1 MIKKLQLH
9 VANHGTKAQQRRALD
24 ILLPSNSL
32 YEFLEGRVPYP
43 SETYSKIADS
53 LEAEEKAQI
62 NEEIAKRRSRLGARI
77 EQVRRDVRREVLGN
91 STLEDVYKESIN
103 WTRDDSQRREFEEK
117 LLSHAYETLKVLP
130 DDKKEVKRVQVQELA
145 RGMVIIKHP
154 FKLAWTIE
162 LEWKDC
168 PSLDCYDI
176 TLLMEYMDFFPGDGV
191 AHVLRAY
198 VDSEI
203 SPFTG
208 ASDGE
213 AVSPQKNRTASG
225 QESEETAVM
234 SPEDRLVMMMDGL
247 NDSPQSLLAHRVTIE
262 YYHHL
267 QEFEVAVE
275 TARKAQRILE
285 GLAQDTGLRF
295 ENSLE
300 AMNVLLATSL
310 IFYSPPRYFDEAESL
325 FDGLLERNSRLT
337 PGLVGKGQLLGAQ
350 GDYAAALELLE
361 AALKYDPEV
370 LSVRLEVSWYRALC
384 GDYKTALEGLE
395 GCFPRIKG
403 TDSRSRRLKAETI
416 HRIGVCLWN
425 LDESSAARKNRKGA
439 YARFLGALQADANY
453 APAYTSLGLY
463 YADYSRDKRRARKCF
478 LKAIELSSAEILAA
492 EYLARGYAD
501 VGDWD
506 LVELAA
512 QRAIESGKTRPS
524 PGSKNR
530 GFSWPHAALGIVQLN
545 RQEYAKSIVSY
556 QQALKVSP
564 DDYHSWIGLGEC
576 YHNSGRY
583 IAATKAF
590 EQAQKVQRESDQGHA
605 DDVWF
610 AKLLSANVKR
620 EIGEYEPAVEQYSAV
635 LAERPGDFGVSIA
648 LVQTL
653 VEGAW
658 RCIETGFFCRATE
671 YARRVI
677 DVCTALAQD
686 RSAAFNLWKAFG
698 DGCALFSFVHRHLDQ
713 FPASEVKALLG
724 ANGDAVGFNNLSQLD
739 AVGWHDLT
747 EEHPETDH
755 PETLRRCLHS
765 AILAHKRSVHASR
778 FDVHA
783 RAVAWYNLGW
793 TEYRAH
799 VCLSPPAEGP
809 SSKRSSGYL
818 KAAVQC
824 FKRAIEAEARN
835 GEFWN
840 ALGVVTCAISPKISQ
855 HSLVRSLFLND
866 RNAQVWTNLGALYL
880 LNDDL
885 ELANEAFSRAQA
897 TDPEYAQAWLG
908 QGLLARLM
916 GQEEQSRGLITHAFE
931 ISGASVPLARSQFAL
946 TVFDGFLARRGS
958 QHSIS
963 LIHSLFALHQLRPQ
977 SRAEPAIEHLSAL
990 FSERARDYSAATRHL
1005 VAVCDAAEQDYEVS
1019 ESVASLTR
1027 FAQGKADLARVLL
1040 AAGDYKAA
1048 VESAET
1054 TLQLSAT
1061 DEADGGA
1068 TITDPEAGRRCR
1080 LSAHVTAG
1088 LAHYYNQGVES
1099 MDEALEMFRAALEET
1114 KEPADVVCLLAQL
1127 LSAKSG
1133 RPQRASAIQTLLD
1146 TIAEGPSHI
1155 HSTILLGVIALVAD
1169 DHDALDAAIVE
1180 LESLRANPAVSDED
1194 LRRIQDV
1201 LTVIASLYTSA
1212 SSDESNSASAR
1223 ATAEARIA
1231 VMQHPFHPHGWS
1243 QLASL
1248 SSDDAYLAQMALKTA
1263 QRAVPPQGS
1272 LSPETLARTYAA
1284 SNRLNDMQSAII
1296 VAPWLVDGWS
1306 GLSEMISG

>member
-1 MIKKLQLH
+1 M
-9 VANHGTKAQQRRALD
+9 N
-24 ILLPSNSL
+24 
-32 YEFLEGRVPYP
+32 
-43 SETYSKIADS
+43 TY
-53 LEAEEKAQI
+53 Q
-62 NEEIAKRRSRLGARI
+62 
-77 EQVRRDVRREVLGN
+77 
-91 STLEDVYKESIN
+91 
-103 WTRDDSQRREFEEK
+103 
-117 LLSHAYETLKVLP
+117 
-130 DDKKEVKRVQVQELA
+130 
-145 RGMVIIKHP
+145 
-154 FKLAWTIE
+154 
-162 LEWKDC
+162 
-168 PSLDCYDI
+168 
-176 TLLMEYMDFFPGDGV
+176 
-191 AHVLRAY
+191 
-198 VDSEI
+198 
-203 SPFTG
+203 
-208 ASDGE
+208 
-213 AVSPQKNRTASG
+213 
-225 QESEETAVM
+225 
-234 SPEDRLVMMMDGL
+234 
-247 NDSPQSLLAHRVTIE
+247 
-262 YYHHL
+262 
-267 QEFEVAVE
+267 
-275 TARKAQRILE
+275 
-285 GLAQDTGLRF
+285 
-295 ENSLE
+295 
-300 AMNVLLATSL
+300 
-310 IFYSPPRYFDEAESL
+310 
-325 FDGLLERNSRLT
+325 
-337 PGLVGKGQLLGAQ
+337 
-350 GDYAAALELLE
+350 
-361 AALKYDPEV
+361 
-370 LSVRLEVSWYRALC
+370 
-384 GDYKTALEGLE
+384 
-395 GCFPRIKG
+395 
-403 TDSRSRRLKAETI
+403 
-416 HRIGVCLWN
+416 
-425 LDESSAARKNRKGA
+425 
-439 YARFLGALQADANY
+439 
-453 APAYTSLGLY
+453 
-463 YADYSRDKRRARKCF
+463 
-478 LKAIELSSAEILAA
+478 
-492 EYLARGYAD
+492 
-501 VGDWD
+501 
-506 LVELAA
+506 
-512 QRAIESGKTRPS
+512 
-524 PGSKNR
+524 
-530 GFSWPHAALGIVQLN
+530 
-545 RQEYAKSIVSY
+545 
-556 QQALKVSP
+556 
-564 DDYHSWIGLGEC
+564 
-576 YHNSGRY
+576 
-583 IAATKAF
+583 
-590 EQAQKVQRESDQGHA
+590 
-605 DDVWF
+605 
-610 AKLLSANVKR
+610 
-620 EIGEYEPAVEQYSAV
+620 
-635 LAERPGDFGVSIA
+635 
-648 LVQTL
+648 
-653 VEGAW
+653 
-658 RCIETGFFCRATE
+658 
-671 YARRVI
+671 
-677 DVCTALAQD
+677 
-686 RSAAFNLWKAFG
+686 
-698 DGCALFSFVHRHLDQ
+698 
-713 FPASEVKALLG
+713 
-724 ANGDAVGFNNLSQLD
+724 
-739 AVGWHDLT
+739 
-747 EEHPETDH
+747 
-755 PETLRRCLHS
+755 
-765 AILAHKRSVHASR
+765 
-778 FDVHA
+778 
-783 RAVAWYNLGW
+783 
-793 TEYRAH
+793 
-799 VCLSPPAEGP
+799 
-809 SSKRSSGYL
+809 
-818 KAAVQC
+818 
-824 FKRAIEAEARN
+824 
-835 GEFWN
+835 
-840 ALGVVTCAISPKISQ
+840 
-855 HSLVRSLFLND
+855 
-866 RNAQVWTNLGALYL
+866 NAQVWTNLGALYL